1 MRKENRKILLLF
13 DNVSL
18 HSPELVDSL
27 VNVKVV
33 FLPVITT
40 CKLQPPDAGIIKK
53 NFNIH
58 YRQHTAS

>member
-1 MRKENRKILLLF
+1 MRKENHKILLLF

-53 NFNIH
+53 KL
-58 YRQHTAS
+58 